1 MIMYEWFPSNI
12 PQAFLASQICIYIDV
27 CWKKKT
33 TKSSIIGFAIII
45 ILHEN
50 IINFNSIK
58 TYEIIFFI
66 LWSIK

>member
-1 MIMYEWFPSNI
+1 MS
-12 PQAFLASQICIYIDV
+12 V
-27 CWKKKT
+27 GKKKT

-66 LWSIK
+66 L